1 MIRRWLLTACVL
13 ALALGGPRAAGAADV
28 EAPPPSGPLSR
39 ALRGVKDIIIS
50 PLEVPATIRRV
61 AHERDACSAALA
73 GTGEGLGNFLMR
85 LTSGAVELVTFPIP
99 GDFYPL
105 QPRKL
110 GERATPPSR
119 PPVDIT
125 RP

>member
-1 MIRRWLLTACVL
+1 MRRWLFIACVL
-13 ALALGGPRAAGAADV
+13 VLALGGPQAAAAADM
-28 EAPPPSGPLSR
+28 EEPPASGPLSR
-39 ALRGVKDIIIS
+39 LLRGLKDIVIS
-50 PLEVPATIRRV
+50 PLEFPATIRRV
-61 AHERDACSAALA
+61 AHERNPCFAACAGSA
-73 GTGEGLGNFLMR
+73 EGCGNFLVR
-85 LTSGAVELVTFPIP
+85 LLSGAVELVTFPIP

-105 QPRKL
+105 EPRRL